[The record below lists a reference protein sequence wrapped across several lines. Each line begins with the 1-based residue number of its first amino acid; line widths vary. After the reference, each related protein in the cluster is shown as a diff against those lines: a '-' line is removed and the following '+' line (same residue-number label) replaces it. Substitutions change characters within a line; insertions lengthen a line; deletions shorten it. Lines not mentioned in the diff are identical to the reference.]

1 MNSCFPKIFR
11 SPGRNS
17 FLESFKVVSLFSY
30 QGAFFFFRC
39 RSSRQLCY
47 FIISSRLCQVLFS
60 IFSNLFQFFSLPV
73 RSNFLSLPQSF
84 LFVNYFFDFFKS
96 FFAVV
101 TVVRDSFCIISSNNH
116 FVNNFFHFFQ
126 KIFFTVSCRNS
137 SSRLDSYR
145 ALKTGLSPII
155 VISCF
160 PISVLLN
167 IVIIRKA
174 THTMMSP

>member
-30 QGAFFFFRC
+30 QGASFFFRC

-60 IFSNLFQFFSLPV
+60 IFSNLFQFFSSPV

-96 FFAVV
+96 FFVVV

-126 KIFFTVSCRNS
+126 KTYKPFMI
-137 SSRLDSYR
+137 
-145 ALKTGLSPII
+145 
-155 VISCF
+155 
-160 PISVLLN
+160 
-167 IVIIRKA
+167 
-174 THTMMSP
+174 MS